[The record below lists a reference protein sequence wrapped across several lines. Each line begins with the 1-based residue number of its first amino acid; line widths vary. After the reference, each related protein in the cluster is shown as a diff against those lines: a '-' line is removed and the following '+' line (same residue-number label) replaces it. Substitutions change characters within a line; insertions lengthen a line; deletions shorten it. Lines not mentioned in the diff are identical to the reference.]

1 MVASGDVLILTPDQ
15 LPEIPQADVV
25 LFGLWVTPET
35 AGNFGVMFCRR
46 ENPEELITFLQKPT
60 PDIIRE
66 KSRNNSF
73 LIDAGIWLLSEKAV
87 NSLMQ
92 NCGWHHKTQT
102 FSNKVPDTYDL
113 YGSWALSLGAAPVQK
128 DSSIAELTT
137 AVVPLPDAGFYHFGT
152 NNDLIQSLYDIQN
165 LVSDQSRLGFR
176 DMKSNQSIW
185 VENSS
190 IPPSWSLGS
199 CNVLT
204 GVEEN
209 NWDITLPDGVC
220 VDIVPHL
227 WFC

>member
-1 MVASGDVLILTPDQ
+1 MNKFTPLISL
-15 LPEIPQADVV
+15 
-25 LFGLWVTPET
+25 
-35 AGNFGVMFCRR
+35 GNH
-46 ENPEELITFLQKPT
+46 
-60 PDIIRE
+60 
-66 KSRNNSF
+66 SF

-92 NCGWHHKTQT
+92 NCGWDHNTQT

-113 YGSWALSLGAAPVQK
+113 YGSWALSLGAAPLRK

-137 AVVPLPDAGFYHFGT
+137 AVVPLPDTGFYHFGT

-165 LVSDQSRLGFR
+165 LVSDQSRLGIR

-190 IPPSWSLGS
+190 IPPLWHLGS
-199 CNVLT
+199 RNVLT
-204 GVEEN
+204 GIEDN
-209 NWDITLPDGVC
+209 NWDITLPDGVS
-220 VDIVPHL
+220 VDIVPRL